1 MFREGFSMFVF
12 VFRFCMTVVHGI
24 GFLGMVCGCLL
35 SFGFCTEFVYAEFPC
50 DVNMFFVVCGV

>member
-1 MFREGFSMFVF
+1 MFVF